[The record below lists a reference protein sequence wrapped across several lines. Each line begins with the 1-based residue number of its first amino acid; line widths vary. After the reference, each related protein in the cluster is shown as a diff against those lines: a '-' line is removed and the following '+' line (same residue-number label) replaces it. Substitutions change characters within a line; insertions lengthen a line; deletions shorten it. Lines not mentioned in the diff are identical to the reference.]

1 MTWKRVGTAVVL
13 MPVVIVLVLWGS
25 TTVVAMAV
33 AVLTAG
39 ALWEYFG
46 LGETI
51 GHRAYRVW
59 TVVCAVLLI
68 YAQWA
73 EAYGHGGNDRLYRLY
88 CFSLPPITEILT
100 PLWVFFLFVVGLTG
114 ITVWGKRALVE
125 ALPAAGISSSALLL
139 VAFPLS
145 YAVPLH
151 GLGGIGPQALFFAC
165 AITWAGDWEAFAG
178 AELVAEEDLGR
189 VGWGHGR
196 VAGGSVRVQ
205 LLDQDSGGAFAGDG
219 GDRECGGTDGRFAG
233 VGV

>member
-25 TTVVAMAV
+25 TTVVAVAV

-46 LGETI
+46 LGEAI

-68 YAQWA
+68 YAQWVSA
-73 EAYGHGGNDRLYRLY
+73 SFYHVAGHILLLYKNAIGEPS
-88 CFSLPPITEILT
+88 FAVS
-100 PLWVFFLFVVGLTG
+100 VFFLFVLGLMVLTLW
-114 ITVWGKRALVE
+114 TRRPLVE

-151 GLGGIGPQALFFAC
+151 GFERIGPRLLLFAC
-165 AITWAGDWEAFAG
+165 GITWAGDWETFAG
-178 AELVAEEDLGR
+178 AEAVAEEDLGGI
-189 VGWGHGR
+189 GWGDGG

-205 LLDQDSGGAFAGDG
+205 LLDQDSAGAFAGDG